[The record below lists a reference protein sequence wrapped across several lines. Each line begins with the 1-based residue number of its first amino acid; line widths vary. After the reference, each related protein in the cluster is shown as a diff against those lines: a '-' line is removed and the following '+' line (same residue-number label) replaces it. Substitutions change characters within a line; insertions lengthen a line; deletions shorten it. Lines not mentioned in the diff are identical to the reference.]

1 MNIIGII
8 PARFNSTRL
17 PGKPLEDINGVSMVM
32 RVVYQARKAGLSEV
46 IVATDNDRIFEH
58 VINHGA
64 KAVMTSPLHPSG
76 TDRCLEAAFQCKT
89 MPDAVINIQGDEP
102 FIEPEVINKLALL
115 LRTRDIQIC
124 TLIKEFD
131 SDESLQNPNR
141 VKVIIDDAGKAL
153 SFSRKAGDA
162 SQKQFQHLGIY
173 GYSMQALKE
182 ITQLEQSPLE
192 LKEKLEQLRW
202 FENGYDIYTAQVQE
216 NSVCVDTPEDLETA
230 RALAKKID

>member
-76 TDRCLEAAFQCKT
+76 TDRCLEAALQCKT

-115 LRTRDIQIC
+115 LRTKDIQIC

-182 ITQLEQSPLE
+182 ITQLHSKGQ
-192 LKEKLEQLRW
+192 
-202 FENGYDIYTAQVQE
+202 
-216 NSVCVDTPEDLETA
+216 
-230 RALAKKID
+230 

>member
-1 MNIIGII
+1 MNIVGII

-32 RVVYQARKAGLSEV
+32 RVVNQARKAELSDV
-46 IVATDNDRIFEH
+46 IVATDDDRIFEH

-64 KAVMTSPLHPSG
+64 KAVLTSSLHPSG
-76 TDRCLEAAFQCKT
+76 TDRCLEAALQLKT
-89 MPDAVINIQGDEP
+89 TPNAVINIQGDEP

-115 LRTRDIQIC
+115 LRNKKIQIC

-131 SDESLQNPNR
+131 SNESLQNSNR
-141 VKVIIDDAGKAL
+141 VKVIINKAGKAL
-153 SFSRKAGDA
+153 SFSRKARDD

-182 ITQLEQSPLE
+182 ITRLEQSPLE

-202 FENGYDIYTAQVQE
+202 FENGYDIYTAQIQE

>member
-1 MNIIGII
+1 MNIVGII
-8 PARFNSTRL
+8 PARFNSSRL

-32 RVVYQARKAGLSEV
+32 RVVHQARKAGLSEV
-46 IVATDNDRIFEH
+46 IVATDDDRIFEH

-76 TDRCLEAAFQCKT
+76 TDRCLEAALQCKT

-115 LRTRDIQIC
+115 LRTKDIQIC

-141 VKVIIDDAGKAL
+141 VKVIIDNAGKAL
-153 SFSRKAGDA
+153 SFSRKVGDA

-202 FENGYDIYTAQVQE
+202 FENGYDIYNAQVQE

>member
-1 MNIIGII
+1 
-8 PARFNSTRL
+8 
-17 PGKPLEDINGVSMVM
+17 MVM

-46 IVATDNDRIFEH
+46 IVATDDDRIFEH

-64 KAVMTSPLHPSG
+64 KAVITSPLHPSG
-76 TDRCLEAAFQCKT
+76 TDRCLEAALQYKT

-115 LRTRDIQIC
+115 LRTKDIQIC

-153 SFSRKAGDA
+153 SFSRKVGDA

-202 FENGYDIYTAQVQE
+202 FENGYDIHTAQVQE

>member
-76 TDRCLEAAFQCKT
+76 TDRCLEAALQCKT

-115 LRTRDIQIC
+115 LRTKDIQIC

-192 LKEKLEQLRW
+192 LKEKLGVR
-202 FENGYDIYTAQVQE
+202 QE
-216 NSVCVDTPEDLETA
+216 RNA
-230 RALAKKID
+230 WGGQMQ